1 MDRKEKQTLMKAIN
15 YKNYAAVD
23 NKKPITEKPTK
34 EKPIT
39 EKQKNMNFDLRVM
52 ERNKALNNLNR
63 YDSEESIVSKE
74 RLQEAIIW
82 SEILGKPLC
91 KRGKRR

>member
-1 MDRKEKQTLMKAIN
+1 MKAIN

-23 NKKPITEKPTK
+23 NKKPVAEKPSK

-39 EKQKNMNFDLRVM
+39 EKPMNMNYDLRAM
-52 ERNKALNNLNR
+52 ERNKALNKLNK

-82 SEILGKPLC
+82 SEILDKPLC
-91 KRGKRR
+91 KRRKRR